1 MPRIYISIF
10 SATWLVEIMQYCVMI
25 KYTNHDARKYN
36 HFTSARWCY
45 SGHVEQ
51 EIKFYRVNLIGVSDI
66 GWTLSGWQQNPVGV
80 TTKSCRGDTIL
91 EFHRG
96 VLGNRDS
103 VWGGAWGVSGFEWLL
118 YKAWGYY
125 WILSG
130 WQKWPKC
137 LWGAPRPVGVQPR
150 ATPSNPDRG
159 SDEGCIYGISWNV
172 NFKFSVIESGGRK
185 FTNITK
191 LSTMYT

>member
-1 MPRIYISIF
+1 MTRVRYNTTMPRIYISIF

-80 TTKSCRGDTIL
+80 TQYWNSIGVCWAIGIQFGVVLEGFRGLNDFFIRLGVTTEFCRGDKNDPNV
-91 EFHRG
+91 FG
-96 VLGNRDS
+96 VHPDP
-103 VWGGAWGVSGFEWLL
+103 SGCNPE
-118 YKAWGYY
+118 
-125 WILSG
+125 
-130 WQKWPKC
+130 
-137 LWGAPRPVGVQPR
+137 QPR
-150 ATPSNPDRG
+150 ATPIG
-159 SDEGCIYGISWNV
+159 AVMKGV
-172 NFKFSVIESGGRK
+172 RK
-185 FTNITK
+185 KPFHVK
-191 LSTMYT
+191 HRYASHKRWKAL